1 LKEEPMPIAIIPDA
15 LGQYLAFKA
24 ELQEEKNEE
33 KDICKDLRSIV
44 SQGLA
49 LAKSHIFQTWKAEDG
64 MRSPVEDPRF
74 GDLEDIIKALKKAK
88 MKEGYAQGMDGKGY
102 EDIQVMR
109 EDRYMEL
116 NAELFDAFATLD
128 GLLQAWGVVPMMDKR
143 TAMGILV
150 SKKLVESLDDG
161 RKFEI
166 RTGT

>member
-1 LKEEPMPIAIIPDA
+1 
-15 LGQYLAFKA
+15 
-24 ELQEEKNEE
+24 
-33 KDICKDLRSIV
+33 
-44 SQGLA
+44 
-49 LAKSHIFQTWKAEDG
+49 
-64 MRSPVEDPRF
+64 
-74 GDLEDIIKALKKAK
+74 
-88 MKEGYAQGMDGKGY
+88 
-102 EDIQVMR
+102 MR